1 MDIHDT
7 CSTNITILCSKA
19 QSLPKWQTPH
29 LVRIISNNTGY
40 IKGKNVQGQET
51 DIIFEQGPS

>member
-7 CSTNITILCSKA
+7 RSTNITILCSTV
-19 QSLPKWQTPH
+19 QSKCHTPH
-29 LVRIISNNTGY
+29 RVHIISNNTGE

-51 DIIFEQGPS
+51 DIIFEQGLS